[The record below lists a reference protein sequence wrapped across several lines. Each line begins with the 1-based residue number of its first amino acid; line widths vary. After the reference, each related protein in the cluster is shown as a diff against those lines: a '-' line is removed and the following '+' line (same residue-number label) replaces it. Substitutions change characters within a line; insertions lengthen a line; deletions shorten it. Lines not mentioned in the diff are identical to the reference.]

1 MAVEAVEA
9 TESLPKEAGLVGLD
23 GPLDELDLTKMLVE
37 NFENNGPEETSPSG
51 DAVEEA
57 EPVEESTEEAGDTGP
72 LKGPTPTWWRTTR
85 MLLTSPRAASF
96 PWRQLTPSVSV
107 GGGFDYKL
115 KVAKFISRLVKDANL
130 HD

>member
-1 MAVEAVEA
+1 MLAQSIDVEEQDR
-9 TESLPKEAGLVGLD
+9 S
-23 GPLDELDLTKMLVE
+23 
-37 NFENNGPEETSPSG
+37 EETSSSG

-107 GGGFDYKL
+107 GGGVDYKL
-115 KVAKFISRLVKDANL
+115 KVA
-130 HD
+130 

>member
-1 MAVEAVEA
+1 MAVDAVEA

-37 NFENNGPEETSPSG
+37 NFENNGPEETSSSG
-51 DAVEEA
+51 GAVEES